1 MAQSLNLR
9 FGISDNP
16 SAVLPTLSDCVEAV
30 VGHAPSLVHGVL
42 AGWTASMGTDRMHR
56 GSPHFSRA
64 ALQGME
70 ILIGQATS
78 VAARFQADLQQAVYH
93 GGKDDEPLQN
103 LANFDAL
110 SLFDDGDLNQSI
122 EIARAQQEVTL
133 AVNDVLAQF
142 DAYISTLLG
151 WRTVQPKLNPLR
163 PDVFVRALQAAVA
176 AEIADPGVRDAL
188 ITPLSGLMGVE
199 LRKLYRELIA
209 WLRSSGVEPAEPSGS
224 HPLGRAPGATRV
236 VSKTLLTLDKL
247 RRLLAGDFEDP
258 GAAQDFSPT
267 VPESLVVLQQLKQV
281 DALVQR
287 LADRPERTEHPAT
300 PLPDAL
306 PKLGHLLGA
315 EVVRM
320 MFDNLVQDARV
331 LAPLKTRLR
340 SVEHLL
346 TRLAQEDAR
355 FFTDRRHAGR
365 RFLDAMVQRGLA
377 YPDADSDEWREFIA
391 AVDNAIG
398 AMANA
403 VLDADALG
411 EIIDALQARWQMD
424 DQARLSRRAEAARA
438 LAHAEQRHMLALK
451 FSADFAHAM
460 AGVEV
465 AGFVRDF
472 LERVWPQ
479 VVAEVRL
486 SDLSGDDDPF
496 AYRTAVDDLIWS
508 VQRTTAPK
516 GRAKRLEKMIPALRD
531 QLRSG
536 LRHIDYPTALTEQ
549 FFSGLDALYQA
560 AIEAGQD
567 PHVQAAAAA
576 AEAAPSAF
584 ADDMAEDAEPWLAA
598 HEAAESGYV
607 SGFSMFP
614 VEAKDEADPSF
625 IVDAANLA
633 SAGAAHEPE
642 FDPPPLDNPSA
653 LRTGSWVELMVN
665 GAWLRVQ
672 LTWATPHATL
682 FMFTSAAGTAHSMS
696 RRMLERLY
704 LQGQLRTIAVRPVVD
719 EALDQVAKAALH
731 NSLSEPR

>member
-1 MAQSLNLR
+1 MAHSMNLR

-30 VGHAPSLVHGVL
+30 VGHAPSLVHDVL
-42 AGWTASMGTDRMHR
+42 ASWSASMGTDRMMR
-56 GSPHFSRA
+56 DPTLFSGA
-64 ALQGME
+64 ARQGMD
-70 ILIGQATS
+70 ILIAQAPTI
-78 VAARFQADLQQAVYH
+78 AARFQADLQQAIYH
-93 GGKDDEPLQN
+93 GGKDDEPRQD

-110 SLFDDGDLNQSI
+110 GLFDDVDLNQSI

-133 AVNDVLAQF
+133 AVSDVLAQL

-151 WRTVQPKLNPLR
+151 WRTVQPMLNPLR

-188 ITPLSGLMGVE
+188 ITPLAGLMGVE
-199 LRKLYRELIA
+199 LRKLYRELAA
-209 WLRSSGVEPAEPSGS
+209 WLRSSGVEQAEPSGG
-224 HPLGRAPGATRV
+224 HMLGRAPGATRG

-247 RRLLAGDFEDP
+247 RRLLAGDFEDHRVGP
-258 GAAQDFSPT
+258 DFSPT
-267 VPESLVVLQQLKQV
+267 VPESLLVLQQLKQV

-300 PLPDAL
+300 PVPDTL

-377 YPDADSDEWREFIA
+377 YPDANSDEWHEFIA
-391 AVDNAIG
+391 AVDNAID
-398 AMANA
+398 AMADA
-403 VLDADALG
+403 VLDADALA
-411 EIIDALQARWQMD
+411 EIIDTLQARWQMD
-424 DQARLSRRAEAARA
+424 DQARQSRRAEAARA
-438 LAHAEQRHMLALK
+438 LAHAEQRHMLARK
-451 FSADFAHAM
+451 FSADFARAM

-486 SDLSGDDDPF
+486 SDLVGNDDPF
-496 AYRTAVDDLIWS
+496 GYRTAVDDLIWS
-508 VQRTTAPK
+508 VQRSTAPK

-531 QLRSG
+531 QLRAG
-536 LRHIDYPTALTEQ
+536 LRHIDYPIAQTEQ
-549 FFSGLDALYQA
+549 FFAGLDALYRA
-560 AIEAGQD
+560 AIEAGKD
-567 PHVQAAAAA
+567 PFVQAAADA

-584 ADDMAEDAEPWLAA
+584 ADDSVEDAEPWLAA

-607 SGFSMFP
+607 SGFSVFP
-614 VEAKDEADPSF
+614 VEAQDEPDQALTAGIENAGSASVTPLPEADPPS
-625 IVDAANLA
+625 
-633 SAGAAHEPE
+633 
-642 FDPPPLDNPSA
+642 LDNPSA

-704 LQGQLRTIAVRPVVD
+704 LQGQLRTIAARPVVD
-719 EALDQVAKAALH
+719 EALDQVAKAALR